1 MKKIK
6 NVYPKENYIVICEFE
21 DGLKKKYDFKLL
33 MKEYKSFKK
42 LEKEIGLFEKLKLI
56 MEDMEFLGM
65 KSLIY
70 RLKKF

>member
-33 MKEYKSFKK
+33 MK
-42 LEKEIGLFEKLKLI
+42 
-56 MEDMEFLGM
+56 
-65 KSLIY
+65 
-70 RLKKF
+70 